1 MAKIVAIAVALLVSG
16 AAGYFFGSRQTEA
29 LTTTLEQTQSEL
41 AETRERERLAE
52 LTVWIGTVLV
62 QAEQKNFTVAREQ
75 STRFFDGVRELEAT
89 AAAGS
94 AVKQTLADIQMQRDE
109 VTADLAVGSERSIAT
124 LMQMFLSMQT
134 LVQ

>member
-109 VTADLAVGSERSIAT
+109 VTADLAMGSERSIAT
-124 LMQMFLSMQT
+124 LMQMFLSMQA